1 MLRRIRQLT
10 RTTGEG
16 EVSLTPR
23 SEKVVQMACLEARQ
37 LDRYYVDTEHL
48 LLGLAREPEGG
59 ADSCGSGRGLRGDPE
74 QGSADAR
81 HPRVG
86 RPVRGADRPPRTV
99 VTASFPQP

>member
-1 MLRRIRQLT
+1 MLLVVPSRSPGDRDGEATRVLRRIRQLT

-23 SEKVVQMACLEARQ
+23 SEKVIQMACLEARQ

-59 ADSCGSGRGLRGDPE
+59 AARILSDLGVGYEEIRRRIPE
-74 QGSADAR
+74 TRATDG
-81 HPRVG
+81 
-86 RPVRGADRPPRTV
+86 
-99 VTASFPQP
+99 

>member
-1 MLRRIRQLT
+1 MLRRLRQLT

-16 EVSLTPR
+16 EVSLTLR

-59 ADSCGSGRGLRGDPE
+59 A
-74 QGSADAR
+74 AR
-81 HPRVG
+81 ILSDLGVG
-86 RPVRGADRPPRTV
+86 YEEIRRRISQTPATDE
-99 VTASFPQP
+99 

>member
-1 MLRRIRQLT
+1 VEVARVLRRIRQLT

-23 SEKVVQMACLEARQ
+23 SEKVIQMACLEARQ

-59 ADSCGSGRGLRGDPE
+59 A
-74 QGSADAR
+74 AR
-81 HPRVG
+81 ILSDLGVSYEEIRRRISETP
-86 RPVRGADRPPRTV
+86 ATDE
-99 VTASFPQP
+99 

>member
-23 SEKVVQMACLEARQ
+23 SEKVIQMACLEARQ
-37 LDRYYVDTEHL
+37 LDRYYVGTEHL

-59 ADSCGSGRGLRGDPE
+59 AARILSDLGVGYEEIRRRIPE
-74 QGSADAR
+74 TRATDG
-81 HPRVG
+81 
-86 RPVRGADRPPRTV
+86 
-99 VTASFPQP
+99 

>member
-23 SEKVVQMACLEARQ
+23 SEKVIQKACLEARQ

-59 ADSCGSGRGLRGDPE
+59 AARILSELGVGYKEIRRRIPE
-74 QGSADAR
+74 T
-81 HPRVG
+81 RVT
-86 RPVRGADRPPRTV
+86 DE
-99 VTASFPQP
+99 